1 MEQYLNNKNFTKQY
15 FDDNSNY
22 YLKHCDENN
31 NTVIYLKNNA
41 YKTYLKS
48 MYNLEI
54 TEQPDEAFL
63 IINNNKHC
71 IKLIEHKYLNRYSD
85 KTPLKTGSTN
95 KELYD
100 IDLNNDTDKFN
111 IELSYSI
118 NNYINYRLNSDDI
131 EFRNI
136 KKILSQL
143 NINLFNSENENYCDT
158 LYEWICN

>member
-22 YLKHCDENN
+22 YLKHIDENN
-31 NTVIYLKNNA
+31 NTVIYLKNNS
-41 YKTYLKS
+41 YQKYLKN

-63 IINNNKHC
+63 IIKNNKYC
-71 IKLIEHKYLNRYSD
+71 FKLIEHKYINRYSD

-100 IDLNNDTDKFN
+100 IDLNNDNHKFD
-111 IELSYSI
+111 IELSYGI
-118 NNYINYRLNSDDI
+118 NNYIDSRLNSDDI
-131 EFRNI
+131 EFKNI
-136 KKILSQL
+136 KKILSRL
-143 NINLFNSENENYCDT
+143 NINLFNRENENYYDI
-158 LYEWICN
+158 LYDWISN